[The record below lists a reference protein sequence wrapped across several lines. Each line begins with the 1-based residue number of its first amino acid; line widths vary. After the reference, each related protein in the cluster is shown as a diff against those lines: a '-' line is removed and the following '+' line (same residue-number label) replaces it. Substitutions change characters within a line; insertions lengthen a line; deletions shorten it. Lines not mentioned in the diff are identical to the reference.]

1 MPNKSFTAVSVRR
14 RSAAHKCADAHT
26 VRLTCDSVASGDGR
40 IGRVDVGFLLA
51 SDLPFGIPVFTGDF
65 TVN

>member
-1 MPNKSFTAVSVRR
+1 MTKNSFTPVSIRR
-14 RSAAHKCADAHT
+14 RSAAQECADAHT